1 MQGRRTLADLDVA
14 GWLIPEGALVLAS
27 QFAMHRSTR
36 WWETPLAFRPQRW
49 IDGSGEF
56 SEDAPGQPRGAWF
69 PFGWGNRRCIGEQF
83 AWIEATLAL
92 ATLAQRW
99 QPELMPAADVQ
110 PMSSVTLRTRAGMPM
125 TLRRR

>member
-1 MQGRRTLADLDVA
+1 M
-14 GWLIPEGALVLAS
+14 LAS

-83 AWIEATLAL
+83 AWTEATLVM

-99 QPELMPAADVQ
+99 QPELMPDADVQ
-110 PMSSVTLRTRAGMPM
+110 PMPAVTLRTRDGMPM